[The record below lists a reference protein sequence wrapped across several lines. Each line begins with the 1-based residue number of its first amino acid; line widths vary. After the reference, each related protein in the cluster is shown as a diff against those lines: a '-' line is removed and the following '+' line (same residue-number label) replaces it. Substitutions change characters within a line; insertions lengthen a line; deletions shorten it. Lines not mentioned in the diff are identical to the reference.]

1 MTRNV
6 TRRIFLES
14 MGLGLMGITAAK
26 KLMAGLRLPGDA
38 DERTLFIGTYTKE
51 KSEGI
56 YRCRLDL
63 NSGSQ
68 KVESA
73 AKGVTNPSFLAIDR
87 SRGRLFAVNET
98 AEFEGKPG
106 GSVSAFSIDPETGNL
121 RLLNRQSS
129 HGTDPCHLTL
139 DNTGR
144 YVLAANYS
152 GGNIAVLPVHD
163 DGSLGEATDVVQ
175 HQGSSV
181 TTRQKAP
188 HPHSVNIDGS
198 GTFVYVPDLGIDRVM
213 IYRFDAGKGK
223 LLPATPAWAG
233 VKPGAGPRHMAFHP
247 GGKTAYLLNEL
258 DSTLILFAVD
268 KSTGALKQKQAVSTV
283 PRDFTGENYP
293 ADIHLSPAGE
303 FLYCSNRG
311 HDSIAVFA
319 VDGKTGE
326 LSTLQMQPTE
336 GKWPRNF
343 AIDPTGRYLLAANQ
357 RSDSITVF
365 SIDQKRGTLAPA
377 NQHIEIPAPVCLKFL

>member
-14 MGLGLMGITAAK
+14 IGLSLMGITAAE
-26 KLMAGLRLPGDA
+26 KLIAGLRLPGDA

-51 KSEGI
+51 KGEGI
-56 YRCRLDL
+56 YRCRLNL

-73 AKGVTNPSFLAIDR
+73 AKGVTNPSFLAIDS

-129 HGTDPCHLTL
+129 HGTDPSHLTL

-144 YVLAANYS
+144 YVLVANYS
-152 GGNIAVLPVHD
+152 GGNIAVFPVHD

-223 LLPATPAWAG
+223 LLPATPGWAG
-233 VKPGAGPRHMAFHP
+233 LKGGAGPRHMAFHP
-247 GGKTAYLLNEL
+247 SGKTAYLLNEL

-365 SIDQKRGTLAPA
+365 SIDQKRGMLTPA
-377 NQHIEIPAPVCLKFL
+377 QQHIKIPAPVCLKFL